1 MISFQRRAG
10 DELRVQLRTAAPP
23 VLPDGLA
30 ATPAEPTMEDVFTV
44 GHPYPV
50 AEFVAL
56 SLDAMRT
63 ASDRVQ
69 ARWGFPCSRAAATLA
84 GIEARAAECTGG
96 EVTVAGFRRC

>member
-1 MISFQRRAG
+1 MPEVEF
-10 DELRVQLRTAAPP
+10 DVHW
-23 VLPDGLA
+23 PDGRSGWVYSPSLVV
-30 ATPAEPTMEDVFTV
+30 EDVFTV

-56 SLDAMRT
+56 SRDAMRT

-84 GIEARAAECTGG
+84 GIEARAAGFAEG